1 MNANL
6 LLQVLFQVL
15 SLVKFVADKY
25 PEVKED
31 YDSLN
36 NTLKKMLEENRD
48 PTREEITALRVK
60 TASLNERIRSMIKE

>member
-1 MNANL
+1 MNSNL

-15 SLVKFVADKY
+15 SLVKFIADKY

-36 NTLKKMLEENRD
+36 NTLKEMIDENRD